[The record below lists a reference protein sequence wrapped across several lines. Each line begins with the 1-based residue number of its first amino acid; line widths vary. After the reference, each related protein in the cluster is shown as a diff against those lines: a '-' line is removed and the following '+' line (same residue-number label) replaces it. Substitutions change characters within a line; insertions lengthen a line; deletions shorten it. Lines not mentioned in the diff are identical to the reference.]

1 MSGADFYSLCS
12 DALMKAY
19 QDKITS
25 LTQSVSNWNAENY
38 SQDPLNVNTYLEVHP
53 EAKQVFVTMNHFQS
67 ALSRIRPSLSVSEL
81 ERYRN
86 LRDQIESK
94 SK

>member
-12 DALMKAY
+12 DALMRAY
-19 QDKITS
+19 QDKISS
-25 LTQSVSNWNAENY
+25 LNESILSWNGSNY
-38 SQDPLNVNTYLEVHP
+38 SEEPLNVNTYLYKFP
-53 EAKQVFVTMNHFQS
+53 EEKEVFVSMHHFEL
-67 ALSRIRPSLSVSEL
+67 ALSRIRPSLTQSEL

-86 LRDQIESK
+86 LRDRIENK